1 MALKSTEKKC
11 WNTAILWLVYSECS
25 FYFQIFIQQMRAKKN
40 IFISWCH
47 IFDTD
52 LHPDLIQII
61 ILNWTSLC
69 FCRTREVLKASAQ
82 RGSSGFLGWAPST
95 KPLVLSSC
103 PLLETWPSGKT
114 QTSFCQSHK
123 WDAGTEQGQQMMSYS
138 GLPSCLS
145 KQWFRRVRSGRLWS
159 RWDGQ
164 RWASPRHTI
173 TGCDRHKAHTV
184 DDCSV
189 LLLHPGFYHLVG
201 AVVSTVPYQELDWKL
216 WKTSPSGVLT
226 GGWCDFP
233 FPTSS
238 YITAYANLREWAWR
252 TFVIWRFL
260 QNRCCRRR
268 RQAQLFTLLLS
279 RLRKTVECT
288 FKLYLGT

>member
-1 MALKSTEKKC
+1 
-11 WNTAILWLVYSECS
+11 
-25 FYFQIFIQQMRAKKN
+25 MRAKKN

-52 LHPDLIQII
+52 LHPHLIQII

-69 FCRTREVLKASAQ
+69 FCRTRGVLKASAQ

-159 RWDGQ
+159 RWDGPALGLTQ
-164 RWASPRHTI
+164 THHNRMWSSQGPHSWRLRRVVIAPWFLPFGLCGGVHRAIPRA
-173 TGCDRHKAHTV
+173 RLKTV
-184 DDCSV
+184 
-189 LLLHPGFYHLVG
+189 
-201 AVVSTVPYQELDWKL
+201 ENI
-216 WKTSPSGVLT
+216 SPSGVLT

-238 YITAYANLREWAWR
+238 YITAYVNLREWAWR

-260 QNRCCRRR
+260 LNRCCRRKL
-268 RQAQLFTLLLS
+268 QAQLFTLLLS

-288 FKLYLGT
+288 FELGDIKGK